1 MVFSSGSSFA
11 YGCIRAGMCV
21 KIRLRG
27 RVFISES
34 FEDMLEAVGP
44 EEEIVQTVAII
55 FFGKHKIIRIYNIL
69 FHELSIYY

>member
-1 MVFSSGSSFA
+1 M
-11 YGCIRAGMCV
+11 
-21 KIRLRG
+21 
-27 RVFISES
+27 FISES